1 MLMLLLL
8 LLFNF
13 CLSIFDYLCFCML
26 SFFFRLFS
34 AHFWGENAEKRA
46 EQIEKTLASIKFN
59 KIFRGIDFRELG
71 QDSREFLLSK

>member
-1 MLMLLLL
+1 MLLLL

-13 CLSIFDYLCFCML
+13 CLSSFHYVFVLL

-34 AHFWGENAEKRA
+34 AHFWGENAEKRG